1 MKNKMLFTKPENWME
16 LPMFKKIHY
25 YGTQLTKEYG
35 EYVDKLQAKRKVKE
49 MCGDDIQVAKVVRIL
64 ESYSD
69 LTEND
74 LNKNYIIKSSHG
86 SGWNI
91 YNDTSI
97 TLDDAIKKLKNWNKT
112 YNSMVERQY
121 GLIKPAFFIEE
132 KICDSILGYTGYAC
146 VYMFRCIHSN
156 PISISVKYKKT
167 QNSYDTNWNLKQ
179 KSQIPFTIP
188 KPKYL
193 SKLLNLCKTLS
204 SNFEFVRLDFYIGKD
219 DVIYFSEFTF
229 TPAGGRQVF
238 DIKTEMEQGL
248 IWV

>member
-1 MKNKMLFTKPENWME
+1 MLFLKPENWME

-25 YGTQLTKEYG
+25 YGTQLTKEYA

-49 MCGDDIQVAKVVRIL
+49 ICGDDIQVAKVVRIL
-64 ESYSD
+64 DSYND

-74 LNKNYIIKSSHG
+74 FNTNYIIKSSHG

-91 YNDTSI
+91 YNDTPI
-97 TLDDAIKKLKNWNKT
+97 TLNSAIQKLKGWNHK
-112 YNSMVERQY
+112 YNSSLEKQY
-121 GLIKPAFFIEE
+121 NFIEPKFFIEE
-132 KICDSILGYTGYAC
+132 KIQDSILGYTGHAC

-156 PISISVKYKKT
+156 PISIGVKYKKT
-167 QNSYDTNWNLKQ
+167 QNSYDVNWNLTQPPK
-179 KSQIPFTIP
+179 IPFAIP
-188 KPKYL
+188 KPKCL
-193 SKLLNLCKTLS
+193 SKLLNFCKILS

-229 TPAGGRQVF
+229 TPAGGYKVF

-248 IWV
+248 LWT